1 MVGTAYQQLQ
11 NIAKQLQ
18 RETPGLTPAQA
29 LDQAIQ
35 AHPSLY
41 QAVRQEE
48 RHGVAQTGVQKI
60 RKLVTSSPPDAGNS
74 AWLVIQ
80 KRAQARVATGE
91 VATFA
96 QGVDV
101 VVREDPDLYRDYKAI
116 RAGGK

>member
-1 MVGTAYQQLQ
+1 MVGTAYRQLQ
-11 NIAKQLQ
+11 DIAKQLQ
-18 RETPGLTPAQA
+18 RETPRLTPAQA
-29 LDQAIQ
+29 LDQAMQ

-48 RHGVAQTGVQKI
+48 RHGVAQPVQKI
-60 RKLVTSSPPDAGNS
+60 RKVVTTPPPDASNS

-96 QGVDV
+96 QAVAAV
-101 VVREDPDLYRDYKAI
+101 IEDDPALYRDYKAI
-116 RAGGK
+116 RVGGK

>member
-1 MVGTAYQQLQ
+1 MTGLAYQQLQ

-35 AHPSLY
+35 AHPALY
-41 QAVRQEE
+41 GDVRQEE

-60 RKLVTSSPPDAGNS
+60 RKVVTTPAPDAGNR

-96 QGVDV
+96 QAVDA

-116 RAGGK
+116 RTGGK